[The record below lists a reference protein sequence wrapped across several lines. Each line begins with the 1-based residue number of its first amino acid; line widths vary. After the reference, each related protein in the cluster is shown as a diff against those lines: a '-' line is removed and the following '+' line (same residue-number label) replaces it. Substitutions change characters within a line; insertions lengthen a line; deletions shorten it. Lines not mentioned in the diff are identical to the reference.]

1 MITDTRY
8 SATGFTIGQ
17 TLLRPKGAP
26 DNTVM
31 STVGTRRAQALPSQ
45 IISAQAKTIGTLKGA
60 RTNPLADVANWKTGG
75 RKTAF
80 GAMGT
85 MGDGNMSWWYIGGA
99 VLLVAVLM
107 RRKK

>member
-8 SATGFTIGQ
+8 SASGFTIGQ
-17 TLLRPKGAP
+17 TLRRPTSAA
-26 DNTVM
+26 DSIVM

-45 IISAQAKTIGTLKGA
+45 IINAQAKTIGTLKGA
-60 RTNPLADVANWKTGG
+60 RPNPLADVANWKTGG

-80 GAMGT
+80 GAMGDGT
-85 MGDGNMSWWYIGGA
+85 MTWWYIGGA
-99 VLLVAVLM
+99 VLLAAVLI